1 MVRITDL
8 RSREVIDVIKGRRLG
23 FVEDLQLDPTEGRI
37 SALIVPGG
45 PRFLGMFGRERDY
58 VIPWEYV
65 IKVGEDVV
73 LVELLDAGDYQGQG
87 GEAH

>member
-1 MVRITDL
+1 MVRISDL

-23 FVEDLQLDPTEGRI
+23 FVEDLQLDLSEGRI

-45 PRFLGMFGRERDY
+45 PRFFGVFGREQDY

-65 IKVGEDVV
+65 IKVGEDVI
-73 LVELLDAGDYQGQG
+73 LVELVEPAEFRTSRGP
-87 GEAH
+87 